1 MYISKLLALAGGFG
15 IYDCAGRQGT
25 AKSSKRTSQSFWLLL
40 AFLVLLTLLGENS
53 TPPKAQNVHLKVL
66 AFAGLFGVYD
76 CAGPEH
82 HTAKS

>member
-40 AFLVLLTLLGENS
+40 AFLVLLTLLGES
-53 TPPKAQNVHLKVL
+53 TTPPKAQDVHLKTSGFCWL
-66 AFAGLFGVYD
+66 IWRL
-76 CAGPEH
+76 
-82 HTAKS
+82 